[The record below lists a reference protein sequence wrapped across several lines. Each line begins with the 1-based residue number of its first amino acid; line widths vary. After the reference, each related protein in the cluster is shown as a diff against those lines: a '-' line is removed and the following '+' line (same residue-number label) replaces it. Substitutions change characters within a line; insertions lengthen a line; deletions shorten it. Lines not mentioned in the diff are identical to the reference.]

1 MRGGMLEIS
10 FSAGRVLRRVP
21 WAIVVCG
28 ALASVRCGSSTSD
41 DFADPDVVGREVN
54 PEGVPYPTDHIGAA
68 ERTRSRP
75 GDRIPNFTFQGYV
88 NGDRSKLQT
97 ISLADY
103 YDPDRKHHR
112 LLVLQFAATWCAYCS
127 SELTETL
134 RVKDELAAEGGVFLE
149 VLVSGAKLQQGPSLD
164 EAEQWMARHNTTISM
179 AIDVGARR
187 VGRIGVDGS
196 VMPWDARIDTR
207 TMEILESSGGSPADV
222 AKYVREGL
230 EFVNKNPAAVY

>member
-1 MRGGMLEIS
+1 MRGGMLEIT
-10 FSAGRVLRRVP
+10 FRRLLWSA
-21 WAIVVCG
+21 VVCG
-28 ALASVRCGSSTSD
+28 AVTTASCGSSTSD
-41 DFADPDVVGREVN
+41 AFEDPDVVGREAN

-75 GDRIPNFTFQGYV
+75 GDRIPNFHFQGYV

-103 YDPDRKHHR
+103 FDPDRKHHR

-127 SELTETL
+127 TELTDTL
-134 RVKDELAAEGGVFLE
+134 RVKDELAAEGAVFLE
-149 VLVSGAKLQQGPSLD
+149 ILVSGAKLQQGPSLD
-164 EAEQWMARHNTTISM
+164 EAQAWMARHNTTISM
-179 AIDVGARR
+179 ALDVGARR

-196 VMPWDARIDTR
+196 VMPFDARIDTR
-207 TMEILESSGGSPADV
+207 TMEILEASGGSPADV

-230 EFVNKNPAAVY
+230 EFVNKNPPAAY

>member
-1 MRGGMLEIS
+1 MPSFRFASVFLRPARGGT
-10 FSAGRVLRRVP
+10 V
-21 WAIVVCG
+21 WATV
-28 ALASVRCGSSTSD
+28 ALALALVASCGSSTSD
-41 DFADPDVVGREVN
+41 PFDDPDVTGRTAN
-54 PEGVPYPTDHIGAA
+54 PDGVPYPTDHIGGA

-103 YDPDRKHHR
+103 FDPERKRHR
-112 LLVLQFAATWCAYCS
+112 LLVVQFAATWCAYCS
-127 SELTETL
+127 QELTETEK
-134 RVKDELAAEGGVFLE
+134 VKSELAAEGAVFLQI
-149 VLVSGAKLQQGPSLD
+149 LVSGAKLQQGPSLD
-164 EAEQWMARHNTTISM
+164 ESEQWHARHAMTYSL

-187 VGRIGVDGS
+187 VGGIGVDGS

-230 EFVNKNPAAVY
+230 DFVNKNPPAVY